1 MELADVVDSKST
13 GSDTVPVR
21 VRPPAFK
28 EKPYWFLFFSYSFSV
43 KGVWTMECKEIQK
56 LFIPFIDDKL
66 SVSDLSAFLD
76 HMDTCKECREEYDIY
91 YTVIMGMRYLDERQ
105 NISEFKL
112 DSGQKLRSAADY
124 LLKYRILLLEKYILL
139 AVLCIGVILLL

>member
-1 MELADVVDSKST
+1 M
-13 GSDTVPVR
+13 
-21 VRPPAFK
+21 
-28 EKPYWFLFFSYSFSV
+28 
-43 KGVWTMECKEIQK
+43 MECKEIQK

-66 SVSDLSAFLD
+66 SVSDLAAFLD
-76 HMDTCKECREEYDIY
+76 HMDTCNECREEYDIY

-112 DSGQKLRSAADY
+112 DSEQKLHSAADY

>member
-1 MELADVVDSKST
+1 M
-13 GSDTVPVR
+13 
-21 VRPPAFK
+21 
-28 EKPYWFLFFSYSFSV
+28 
-43 KGVWTMECKEIQK
+43 MECKEIQK

-66 SVSDLSAFLD
+66 SVSDLAAFLD

-91 YTVIMGMRYLDERQ
+91 YPVIMGMRYLDERQ

-112 DSGQKLRSAADY
+112 DSEQKLHSAADY

>member
-1 MELADVVDSKST
+1 
-13 GSDTVPVR
+13 
-21 VRPPAFK
+21 
-28 EKPYWFLFFSYSFSV
+28 
-43 KGVWTMECKEIQK
+43 MECKEIQK

-91 YTVIMGMRYLDERQ
+91 YTVIMGMRYLDEKQ

-112 DSGQKLRSAADY
+112 DSEQKLHSAADY
-124 LLKYRILLLEKYILL
+124 LSKYRILLLEKYILL
-139 AVLCIGVILLL
+139 AVICIGVILLF

>member
-1 MELADVVDSKST
+1 
-13 GSDTVPVR
+13 
-21 VRPPAFK
+21 
-28 EKPYWFLFFSYSFSV
+28 
-43 KGVWTMECKEIQK
+43 MECKEIQK

-66 SVSDLSAFLD
+66 SVSDLAVFLH
-76 HMDTCKECREEYDIY
+76 HMDTCRECREEYDIY

-105 NISEFKL
+105 NISEFRL
-112 DSGQKLRSAADY
+112 DSEQKLHSAADY

>member
-1 MELADVVDSKST
+1 M
-13 GSDTVPVR
+13 
-21 VRPPAFK
+21 
-28 EKPYWFLFFSYSFSV
+28 
-43 KGVWTMECKEIQK
+43 MECKEIQK

-66 SVSDLSAFLD
+66 SVSDLAAFLD

-105 NISEFKL
+105 NISEFKR
-112 DSGQKLRSAADY
+112 DSEQKLHSAADY

>member
-1 MELADVVDSKST
+1 M
-13 GSDTVPVR
+13 
-21 VRPPAFK
+21 
-28 EKPYWFLFFSYSFSV
+28 
-43 KGVWTMECKEIQK
+43 MECKEIQK

-66 SVSDLSAFLD
+66 SVSDLAAFLD

-91 YTVIMGMRYLDERQ
+91 YTVIRGMRYLDERQ

-112 DSGQKLRSAADY
+112 DSEQKLHSAADY

>member
-1 MELADVVDSKST
+1 M
-13 GSDTVPVR
+13 
-21 VRPPAFK
+21 
-28 EKPYWFLFFSYSFSV
+28 
-43 KGVWTMECKEIQK
+43 MECKEIQK

-66 SVSDLSAFLD
+66 SVSDLAAFLD

-112 DSGQKLRSAADY
+112 DSEQKLHSAAGY
-124 LLKYRILLLEKYILL
+124 LLKYSILLLEKYILL

>member
-1 MELADVVDSKST
+1 
-13 GSDTVPVR
+13 
-21 VRPPAFK
+21 
-28 EKPYWFLFFSYSFSV
+28 
-43 KGVWTMECKEIQK
+43 MECKEIQK

-105 NISEFKL
+105 NISEFRL
-112 DSGQKLRSAADY
+112 DSEQKLHSAADY

>member
-1 MELADVVDSKST
+1 
-13 GSDTVPVR
+13 
-21 VRPPAFK
+21 
-28 EKPYWFLFFSYSFSV
+28 
-43 KGVWTMECKEIQK
+43 MECKEIQK

-66 SVSDLSAFLD
+66 SVSDLAAFLE
-76 HMDTCKECREEYDIY
+76 HMDSCKECREEYDIY

-112 DSGQKLRSAADY
+112 DSEQKLHSAADY
-124 LLKYRILLLEKYILL
+124 LLKYRILLLEKYILF

>member
-1 MELADVVDSKST
+1 M
-13 GSDTVPVR
+13 
-21 VRPPAFK
+21 
-28 EKPYWFLFFSYSFSV
+28 
-43 KGVWTMECKEIQK
+43 MECKEIQK

-66 SVSDLSAFLD
+66 SVSDLAAFLD

-105 NISEFKL
+105 NISEIKL
-112 DSGQKLRSAADY
+112 DSEQKLHSAADY

>member
-1 MELADVVDSKST
+1 M
-13 GSDTVPVR
+13 
-21 VRPPAFK
+21 
-28 EKPYWFLFFSYSFSV
+28 
-43 KGVWTMECKEIQK
+43 MECKEIQK
-56 LFIPFIDDKL
+56 LFIPFVDDKL
-66 SVSDLSAFLD
+66 SVSDLAAFLD

-112 DSGQKLRSAADY
+112 DSEQKLHSAADY

>member
-1 MELADVVDSKST
+1 M
-13 GSDTVPVR
+13 
-21 VRPPAFK
+21 
-28 EKPYWFLFFSYSFSV
+28 
-43 KGVWTMECKEIQK
+43 MECKEIQK

-66 SVSDLSAFLD
+66 SVSDLAAFLD

-112 DSGQKLRSAADY
+112 DSEQKHSVIRKIYTFCSVVHWRDIVAIGGLTDGW
-124 LLKYRILLLEKYILL
+124 KD
-139 AVLCIGVILLL
+139 CID

>member
-1 MELADVVDSKST
+1 M
-13 GSDTVPVR
+13 
-21 VRPPAFK
+21 
-28 EKPYWFLFFSYSFSV
+28 
-43 KGVWTMECKEIQK
+43 MECKEIQK

-66 SVSDLSAFLD
+66 SVSDLAAFLD

-112 DSGQKLRSAADY
+112 DSEQKLHSAADY
-124 LLKYRILLLEKYILL
+124 LLKYRILLIEKYILL

>member
-1 MELADVVDSKST
+1 M
-13 GSDTVPVR
+13 
-21 VRPPAFK
+21 
-28 EKPYWFLFFSYSFSV
+28 
-43 KGVWTMECKEIQK
+43 MECKEIQK

-66 SVSDLSAFLD
+66 SVSDLAAFLD

-112 DSGQKLRSAADY
+112 DSDQKVHSAAVY

>member
-1 MELADVVDSKST
+1 M
-13 GSDTVPVR
+13 
-21 VRPPAFK
+21 
-28 EKPYWFLFFSYSFSV
+28 
-43 KGVWTMECKEIQK
+43 MECKEIQK

-66 SVSDLSAFLD
+66 SVSDLAAFLD

-105 NISEFKL
+105 YISEFKL
-112 DSGQKLRSAADY
+112 DSEQKLHSAADY

>member
-1 MELADVVDSKST
+1 M
-13 GSDTVPVR
+13 
-21 VRPPAFK
+21 
-28 EKPYWFLFFSYSFSV
+28 
-43 KGVWTMECKEIQK
+43 MECKEIQK

-66 SVSDLSAFLD
+66 SVSDLAAFLD

-112 DSGQKLRSAADY
+112 DSEKKLHSAADY

>member
-1 MELADVVDSKST
+1 M
-13 GSDTVPVR
+13 
-21 VRPPAFK
+21 
-28 EKPYWFLFFSYSFSV
+28 
-43 KGVWTMECKEIQK
+43 MECKEIQK

-66 SVSDLSAFLD
+66 SVSDLAAFLD

-105 NISEFKL
+105 NISEVKL
-112 DSGQKLRSAADY
+112 DSEQKLHSAADY

>member
-1 MELADVVDSKST
+1 
-13 GSDTVPVR
+13 
-21 VRPPAFK
+21 
-28 EKPYWFLFFSYSFSV
+28 
-43 KGVWTMECKEIQK
+43 MECKEIQK

-91 YTVIMGMRYLDERQ
+91 YTVIMGMRYLDEKQ

-112 DSGQKLRSAADY
+112 DSEQKLHSASDY
-124 LLKYRILLLEKYILL
+124 LFNYRILLLEKYILL
-139 AVLCIGVILLL
+139 AVICIGVILLF

>member
-1 MELADVVDSKST
+1 M
-13 GSDTVPVR
+13 
-21 VRPPAFK
+21 
-28 EKPYWFLFFSYSFSV
+28 
-43 KGVWTMECKEIQK
+43 MECKEIQK

-76 HMDTCKECREEYDIY
+76 HMDTCKDCREEYDIY

-112 DSGQKLRSAADY
+112 DSEQKLHSAADY

>member
-1 MELADVVDSKST
+1 M
-13 GSDTVPVR
+13 
-21 VRPPAFK
+21 
-28 EKPYWFLFFSYSFSV
+28 
-43 KGVWTMECKEIQK
+43 MECKEIQK

-66 SVSDLSAFLD
+66 SVSDLAAFLD

-91 YTVIMGMRYLDERQ
+91 YTVIMGMRYQDERQ

-112 DSGQKLRSAADY
+112 DSEQKLHSAADY

>member
-1 MELADVVDSKST
+1 M
-13 GSDTVPVR
+13 
-21 VRPPAFK
+21 
-28 EKPYWFLFFSYSFSV
+28 
-43 KGVWTMECKEIQK
+43 MECKEIQK
-56 LFIPFIDDKL
+56 LFIPFIDDQL
-66 SVSDLSAFLD
+66 SVSDLAAFLD

-112 DSGQKLRSAADY
+112 DSEQKLHSAADY

>member
-1 MELADVVDSKST
+1 M
-13 GSDTVPVR
+13 
-21 VRPPAFK
+21 
-28 EKPYWFLFFSYSFSV
+28 
-43 KGVWTMECKEIQK
+43 MECTELQK
-56 LFIPFIDDKL
+56 LFIPFIDDKI
-66 SVSDLSAFLD
+66 SVSDLAAFLD

-112 DSGQKLRSAADY
+112 DSEQKLHSAADY

>member
-1 MELADVVDSKST
+1 M
-13 GSDTVPVR
+13 
-21 VRPPAFK
+21 
-28 EKPYWFLFFSYSFSV
+28 
-43 KGVWTMECKEIQK
+43 MECKEIQK

-66 SVSDLSAFLD
+66 SVSDLAAFLD
-76 HMDTCKECREEYDIY
+76 NMDTCKECREEYDIY

-112 DSGQKLRSAADY
+112 DSEQKLHSAADY

>member
-1 MELADVVDSKST
+1 M
-13 GSDTVPVR
+13 
-21 VRPPAFK
+21 
-28 EKPYWFLFFSYSFSV
+28 
-43 KGVWTMECKEIQK
+43 MECKEIQK

-66 SVSDLSAFLD
+66 SVSDLAAFLD

-112 DSGQKLRSAADY
+112 DSEQKLHSASDY

>member
-1 MELADVVDSKST
+1 M
-13 GSDTVPVR
+13 
-21 VRPPAFK
+21 
-28 EKPYWFLFFSYSFSV
+28 
-43 KGVWTMECKEIQK
+43 MECKEIQK

-66 SVSDLSAFLD
+66 SVSDLAAFLD

-112 DSGQKLRSAADY
+112 DSEQKLHSAADY
-124 LLKYRILLLEKYILL
+124 LLKDRILLLEKYILL

>member
-1 MELADVVDSKST
+1 M
-13 GSDTVPVR
+13 
-21 VRPPAFK
+21 
-28 EKPYWFLFFSYSFSV
+28 
-43 KGVWTMECKEIQK
+43 MECKEIQK

-66 SVSDLSAFLD
+66 SVSDLAAFLD

-91 YTVIMGMRYLDERQ
+91 YAEIMGMRYLDERQ

-112 DSGQKLRSAADY
+112 DSEQKLHSAADY

>member
-1 MELADVVDSKST
+1 M
-13 GSDTVPVR
+13 
-21 VRPPAFK
+21 
-28 EKPYWFLFFSYSFSV
+28 
-43 KGVWTMECKEIQK
+43 MECKEIQK

-66 SVSDLSAFLD
+66 SVSDLAAFLD

-112 DSGQKLRSAADY
+112 DSEQKLHSAADY

-139 AVLCIGVILLL
+139 AVLCVGVILLL

>member
-1 MELADVVDSKST
+1 
-13 GSDTVPVR
+13 
-21 VRPPAFK
+21 
-28 EKPYWFLFFSYSFSV
+28 
-43 KGVWTMECKEIQK
+43 MECKEIQK

-105 NISEFKL
+105 NISEFRL
-112 DSGQKLRSAADY
+112 DSEQKLHSAADY

-139 AVLCIGVILLL
+139 AVLCIGVIMLL